1 MGDLRDDGWWVNNNK
16 ENYQRGTGMK
26 YLLGRPGIESSFQRR
41 TSTTDD
47 TKAVLI
53 GAIYIYIYAP

>member
-1 MGDLRDDGWWVNNNK
+1 MGDLRDDGWWVSNNK
-16 ENYQRGTGMK
+16 ENYQRGMGMK

-53 GAIYIYIYAP
+53 GAI